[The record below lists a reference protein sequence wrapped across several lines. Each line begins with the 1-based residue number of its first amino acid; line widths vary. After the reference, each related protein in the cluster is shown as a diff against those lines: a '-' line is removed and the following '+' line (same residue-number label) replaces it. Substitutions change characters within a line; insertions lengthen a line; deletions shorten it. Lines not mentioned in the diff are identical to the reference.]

1 MCAFDPVEPARTKA
15 RAKPRTVK
23 KLVTMA
29 ERLAGFTG
37 SDTFDTWP
45 PDTSRRYIDYLRASL
60 VEKPSR

>member
-1 MCAFDPVEPARTKA
+1 MGAFDPVEPARTKA

-23 KLVTMA
+23 KPVTMA